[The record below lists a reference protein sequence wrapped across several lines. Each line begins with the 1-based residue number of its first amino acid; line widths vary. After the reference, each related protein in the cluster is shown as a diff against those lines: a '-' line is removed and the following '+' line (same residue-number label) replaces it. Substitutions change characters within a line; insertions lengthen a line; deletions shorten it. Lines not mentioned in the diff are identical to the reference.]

1 MHGADEV
8 VQSRTEFI
16 AATAWVV
23 SVVDAVPAALWG
35 SPGLGDWDLRALVG
49 HTSRALLTVERGLA
63 DPLEVDVVGGAE
75 QYFARAAGATA
86 ASGTSVSASGTSVSA
101 RGVEAGAALGEDPS
115 LRFAEIA
122 ARVLGVVRDAG
133 DPIVGTI
140 VGGMRL
146 SAYLRTRTFELIV
159 HGLDICVAVRAA
171 TDAAR
176 SRTGTPDEFA
186 DPPTAPLLSAMRL
199 AGALAVGNG
208 DGQEVLRAL
217 TGRRPLR
224 PGYTVLAQP
233 RGDRSASAETRDRAQ

>member
-8 VQSRTEFI
+8 VQSRTEFA
-16 AATAWVV
+16 AATAWAV
-23 SVVDAVPAALWG
+23 SVVDAVPATLWG

-63 DPLEVDVVGGAE
+63 EPLKVDLVGGAE
-75 QYFARAAGATA
+75 QYFARAADATA
-86 ASGTSVSASGTSVSA
+86 ASGTSVSA
-101 RGVEAGAALGEDPS
+101 RGVEAGAALGEDPA

-122 ARVLGVVRDAG
+122 ARVLGSVRDAG

-159 HGLDICVAVRAA
+159 HGLDICEAVRAA
-171 TDAAR
+171 TDAASTR
-176 SRTGTPDEFA
+176 VGRPDELA
-186 DPPTAPLLSAMRL
+186 DPPTTPLLSAMRL

-217 TGRRPLR
+217 TGRSPLR

-233 RGDRSASAETRDRAQ
+233 RGGRSASAETQDRAQ